1 MRPLSAADLVA
12 IWERGERQ
20 DPVERPLTILA
31 AAFPD
36 YDADALLDL
45 PLGARNLCLLQAR
58 EALFG
63 RDLPGTATCP
73 NCQERLEFQMTTHSL
88 RPEAPSGA
96 PGEDR
101 FQSGPWEARY
111 RLPNSRDL
119 AAARDC
125 PDAEAARALLL
136 ARCVLQLTRGGDA
149 TPVER
154 LPNSV
159 ASALA
164 AEVAAA
170 DPGAET
176 LVDLSCPSCGAFWTD
191 PFDIASYLWVELRA
205 LARRLLIEVHT
216 LARAYGW
223 READI
228 LAMSALRRQAYLE
241 LAT

>member
-1 MRPLSAADLVA
+1 MRPLIAADVVA

-20 DPVERPLTILA
+20 DSVERPLTILA

-36 YDADALLDL
+36 YEADALLDL
-45 PLGARNLCLLQAR
+45 SLGARNLCLLEVR

-63 RDLPGTATCP
+63 LDLPGVATCP
-73 NCQERLEFQMTTHSL
+73 NCQERLEFQMTTHSM

-96 PGEDR
+96 LREDR

-111 RLPNSRDL
+111 RLPSSRDL

-125 PDAEAARALLL
+125 PDTEAARAMLL

-154 LPNSV
+154 LPNTI
-159 ASALA
+159 ASELA
-164 AEVAAA
+164 AEVVAA

-176 LVDLSCPSCGAFWTD
+176 LVDLSCPSCATCWTD
-191 PFDIASYLWVELRA
+191 PFDISTYLWVELRA
-205 LARRLLIEVHT
+205 QARRLLIEVHM
-216 LARAYGW
+216 LARVYGW

-228 LAMSALRRQAYLE
+228 LAMSAMRRQAYLE